1 MSHLFHRKI
10 INSDGSRPMHSTSE
24 ILSGSDSLQPNAT
37 AMEVSGGRG
46 ELHVSHDRRKQRPF
60 AHPTFNWQPPVASTS
75 SMARNSAYQRHI
87 HRSTVDRSAAAKSSL
102 PARRSE
108 SESDDSASFD
118 SENSSQAAVTDTS
131 SEEELDE
138 ASLGSDDAID
148 SSQTQSSTEAPTESS
163 DSESEVSSQEDEEDA
178 SDVGSEPVA
187 GKTHHLQLWPL
198 SNSEGNGQLKMK
210 QSRSTM
216 SKQQHATETRIIYLR
231 ISPATSKDMQRRLL
245 RQLRTDHPGILVVLD
260 DSHTK
265 TPFSE
270 RAPFCLV
277 WQWIQDGRIDC
288 LWIARMSHICK
299 SKEAF
304 QLFEWMCEQYSVR
317 MHVQPALELA
327 IKKMRAS
334 E

>member
-1 MSHLFHRKI
+1 MTHLFHRNT
-10 INSDGSRPMHSTSE
+10 INSDQSSPMGSRSE

-37 AMEVSGGRG
+37 AMQVSGGRG

-60 AHPTFNWQPPVASTS
+60 THPTFNWQHPVSSTS
-75 SMARNSAYQRHI
+75 SMARNSARKSHI
-87 HRSTVDRSAAAKSSL
+87 HRSAVDRSAAAKSSL
-102 PARRSE
+102 PAHRSE
-108 SESDDSASFD
+108 SESDDNELSD
-118 SENSSQAAVTDTS
+118 SENSSQAAVTDTGT
-131 SEEELDE
+131 EEELDE
-138 ASLGSDDAID
+138 ASLGSEDAID

-163 DSESEVSSQEDEEDA
+163 DSESELNSQEDEEDA
-178 SDVGSEPVA
+178 SDIGSESVFEN
-187 GKTHHLQLWPL
+187 THHLRLRPL
-198 SNSEGNGQLKMK
+198 SNSAGSDQLKMK
-210 QSRSTM
+210 QSCSTL

-231 ISPATSKDMQRRLL
+231 VSPATSKDMQRKLL
-245 RQLRTDHPGILVVLD
+245 RQLRTDHPDVLVVLD

-270 RAPFCLV
+270 RTSFCLL

-288 LWIARMSHICK
+288 LWIAHMSHICK

-304 QLFEWMCEQYSVR
+304 QLFEWMCEEYSVR